1 MSKRAEGAALKAYPP
16 TYTTVKRYAKRVQ
29 SELVDTHHPA
39 RAIFQQGYEQA
50 EKDLALSWE
59 DVRKLC
65 SLSFVVEVDLGR
77 EISDKQHY
85 EEVLRRFIES
95 KNK

>member
-1 MSKRAEGAALKAYPP
+1 MTRAEEAAMTAYPEK
-16 TYTTVKRYAKRVQ
+16 YIMGWGA
-29 SELVDTHHPA
+29 
-39 RAIFQQGYEQA
+39 QQDVNAPLRFGFIKGYGQA
-50 EKDLALSWE
+50 EKDMALTWE

>member
-1 MSKRAEGAALKAYPP
+1 MTKAEEAALKEYPKQNM
-16 TYTTVKRYAKRVQ
+16 YEALLDGSNGLRREVFIK
-29 SELVDTHHPA
+29 
-39 RAIFQQGYEQA
+39 GYEQA
-50 EKDLALSWE
+50 EQDLALTWE

>member
-1 MSKRAEGAALKAYPP
+1 MTRAESEALKLWPVSESSTAGAY
-16 TYTTVKRYAKRVQ
+16 TQDKYYHHRLSFIIGFETAK
-29 SELVDTHHPA
+29 
-39 RAIFQQGYEQA
+39 
-50 EKDLALSWE
+50 KDLALSWE

-85 EEVLRRFIES
+85 EEVLRRFNES